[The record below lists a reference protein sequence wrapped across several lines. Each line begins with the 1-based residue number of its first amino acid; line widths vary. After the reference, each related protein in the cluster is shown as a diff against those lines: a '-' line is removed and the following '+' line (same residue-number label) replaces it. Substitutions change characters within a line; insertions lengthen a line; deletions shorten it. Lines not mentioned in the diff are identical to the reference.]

1 MTVSVGSSALLGL
14 DEGSGDE
21 VVGSGER
28 LAQEC
33 PGRVEGEVDVDALAG
48 VGEQQCGGAVR
59 VGDAVD
65 GGGTPAGVGL
75 GGEEGAAGGGVAG
88 DAFVVDERG
97 GVAQG
102 GGEAAQAG
110 RIRSRGPGYG
120 EGYVA
125 GTPRGGG
132 HAQA

>member
-75 GGEEGAAGGGVAG
+75 GGEEGAAGDGDALRSAGAGGGVAG
-88 DAFVVDERG
+88 DAFVVGEGG
-97 GVAQG
+97 GVSQG
-102 GGEAAQAG
+102 G
-110 RIRSRGPGYG
+110 
-120 EGYVA
+120 
-125 GTPRGGG
+125 
-132 HAQA
+132 